1 MPSGYNLIFYFKYLE
16 LYLELDFD
24 ASVFDIT
31 TIMHPSTYLNKVLLG
46 SKQGT
51 MQLWNIKT
59 RWFYLYTTITCSKS
73 FCKTFSEVCGTL
85 GDEHGLIK
93 MLIVCSILY
102 MTCIRK
108 HISKR
113 LGQVYSARNVD
124 VFLSI
129 FK

>member
-16 LYLELDFD
+16 LYLELEFD

-59 RWFYLYTTITCSKS
+59 R
-73 FCKTFSEVCGTL
+73 
-85 GDEHGLIK
+85 
-93 MLIVCSILY
+93 
-102 MTCIRK
+102 
-108 HISKR
+108 
-113 LGQVYSARNVD
+113 
-124 VFLSI
+124 
-129 FK
+129 